1 MADISYSTANNQF
14 SRVASNLEKMGAYF
28 TDVEH
33 CLSLS
38 KYLDFSEAEE
48 VCCLEPSIGDGS
60 AILATTSGGKEK
72 CKIFGV
78 ELNDSTFDTIKDVPD
93 FTEVLKA
100 DFLKDVVIKN
110 GAFSFMFGNP
120 PYMENTEAKE
130 RMELSFIKKAYNYLS
145 KDAVIV
151 WVIPHRVFADEKYAR
166 FMYSRFET
174 FKVLKFRP
182 SEYAK
187 WGQIAFIGR
196 KKTPYFNKFE
206 FEEYMRTYGLI
217 ENIEELPVNYD
228 GEQIKVYS
236 SYEKDVFPFHAKEF
250 EPLAVLDYLD
260 RGNSASDSSRN
271 IAELLSLPQFTM
283 EDVGKPIIPLKKDLT
298 VLLSVCGI
306 GQGKVGEEG
315 VDLHLQRGTAEVV
328 ENVVTEKNEKGDWV
342 DKVTTSTQIT
352 MCVIQQ
358 DGKISYLV

>member
-1 MADISYSTANNQF
+1 MADITYSSANNNF
-14 SRVASNLEKMGAYF
+14 SRVALNHEKMGFYPTNNECCEA
-28 TDVEH
+28 
-33 CLSLS
+33 LS
-38 KYLDFSEAEE
+38 KYLNTDNAEE
-48 VCCLEPSIGDGS
+48 ISALESSMGYGE
-60 AILATTSGGKEK
+60 AILAITRKAKEK
-72 CKIFGV
+72 FKLFGV
-78 ELNDSTFDTIKDVPD
+78 ELNDSIYEEIKDSKD
-93 FTEVLKA
+93 FVEVLHA

-130 RMELSFIKKAYNYLS
+130 RMELSFIKKAYNYLT

-151 WVIPHRVFADEKYAR
+151 WVIPHRVFAEEKYMR

-174 FKVLKFRP
+174 FKVLKFP
-182 SEYAK
+182 EWEYKK

-206 FEEYMRTYGLI
+206 FENYMNKYGLI
-217 ENIEELPVNYD
+217 DNIEELDFEYD
-228 GEQIKVYS
+228 GEQIEVYD

-250 EPLAVLDYLD
+250 DPIKVLQYLD
-260 RGNSASDSSRN
+260 EGNSASDSSRN
-271 IAELLSLPQFTM
+271 IAEQLALPQFTM

-328 ENVVTEKNEKGDWV
+328 ENVVTEKNEKGEWV